1 MPYKIVHNSCY
12 GGPCLSA
19 KAIARYNSLSGKQ
32 CNDIN
37 QIPRH
42 CPYLVQVV
50 EEMGK
55 EASGYA
61 SYLVICE
68 INENQYT
75 IEDYDG
81 IENVKTPNE
90 IGWIS
95 ID

>member
-12 GGPCLSA
+12 GGPDLSA
-19 KAIARYNSLSGKQ
+19 EAIVRYNELSGKQ
-32 CNDIN
+32 CDYIE

-68 INENQYT
+68 INENQYA
-75 IEDYDG
+75 IQVCDG
-81 IENVKTPNE
+81 IETVKTPNT
-90 IGWIS
+90 IDWIS

>member
-12 GGPCLSA
+12 GGPVLSA
-19 KAIARYNSLSGKQ
+19 EAIVRYNELSGKQ
-32 CNDIN
+32 CYYIE

-42 CPYLVQVV
+42 CPYLVKVV
-50 EEMGK
+50 EEMGE
-55 EASGYA
+55 EASGDS

-75 IEDYDG
+75 IEEYDG
-81 IENVKTPNE
+81 IETVKTPNT
-90 IGWIS
+90 IDWIH